1 MPRSAIKWT
10 LLLNLGMAFAQTA
23 LPAAEQASIYSAN
36 CQLILDS
43 CPFAKE
49 GMSLT

>member
-1 MPRSAIKWT
+1 MARTAIRWT
-10 LLLNLGMAFAQTA
+10 LLFSVGIAFAQTA

-36 CQLILDS
+36 CQLILDE

-49 GMSLT
+49 GK